1 MHSRP
6 FHSDQ
11 LASYLRYIETEIG
24 ADGMLRRIARSL
36 IYPITRIKPRLLI
49 LGAQKAGTTSLY
61 NYLTTHPGII
71 PNRSWKEIRFFDLPE
86 NYRQGMGWY
95 LGGFP
100 TRFEARGRITIDASP
115 SNLYFPQIPALI
127 RKHLGPDILMIALLR
142 NPANRAYSGWKM
154 YHSFGTN
161 PDVAENN
168 RLIADRR
175 SFAEAVTEEVS
186 GRVDPHLYPYG
197 YVGRG
202 LYADQIENY
211 FRVFNRRNLLFL
223 DFRRLHND
231 LDNLLDEVTDFL
243 RVAPFT
249 TDQKTQ
255 LTSERHNAG
264 LDRTK
269 SAEDEETMQTLRD
282 FYRPHNVRLE
292 ELLGW
297 KVDW

>member
-1 MHSRP
+1 V
-6 FHSDQ
+6 
-11 LASYLRYIETEIG
+11 
-24 ADGMLRRIARSL
+24 LRRIAKSL
-36 IYPITRIKPRLLI
+36 INPIIRIKPGLLI

-61 NYLTTHPGII
+61 NYLTEHPGVI

-100 TRFEARGRITIDASP
+100 TRFEAGGRMTIDASP

-127 RKHLGPDILMIALLR
+127 HKHLGPDIRMIALLR
-142 NPANRAYSGWKM
+142 NPADRAYSGWKM
-154 YHSFGTN
+154 YQSFGTN
-161 PDVAENN
+161 PNVAPNN

-175 SFAEAVTEEVS
+175 SFAEAIDQELS
-186 GRVDPHLYPYG
+186 GRVDPKMYPYG

-211 FRVFNRRNLLFL
+211 YRVFDKRTLLFL
-223 DFRRLHND
+223 DFGRLHND
-231 LDNLLDEVTDFL
+231 LRCLLGEVTEFL
-243 RVAPFT
+243 ALSPFT
-249 TDQKTQ
+249 SDQMDRFETD
-255 LTSERHNAG
+255 RHNEG
-264 LDRTK
+264 LPRGK

-282 FYRPHNVRLE
+282 FYRPHNARLE